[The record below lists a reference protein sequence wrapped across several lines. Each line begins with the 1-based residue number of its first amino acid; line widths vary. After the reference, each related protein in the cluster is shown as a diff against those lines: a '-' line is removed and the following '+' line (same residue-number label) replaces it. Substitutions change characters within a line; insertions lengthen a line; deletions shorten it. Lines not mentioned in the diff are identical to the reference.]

1 MYTASLTAC
10 TASFVL
16 ATHCIK
22 NTKHVSVQEDGG
34 CVGLRC
40 GHLVIIC
47 MLSHN
52 ELRPANM
59 MPRSHNGGS
68 AYCQASSSLPSF
80 ANRTC
85 PAPVL
90 LWCVSTQRQTLPA
103 TLDQASLW
111 PLNWLCVVG
120 FTPACWC
127 FSGTRAGPSRT
138 LGSSSPRLP
147 ISWSHWK
154 AGTSSRGF
162 GSCRRDGMCLALCW
176 LSRND
181 LGWASECVLASSKT
195 PLCRP
200 PPHRCQPRPLLMRRS
215 LGLVPKP
222 RRRFAQGLLASAAS
236 SGCELYLLSLA
247 ACDVPPW
254 SLLMVLSAY
263 ASDATDPRKTCDG
276 VPAMFGARLSLPCCP
291 SYPAL
296 YACLPSVHA
305 VMLHSL
311 AVAFRP
317 LRGESYSTLC
327 SPRSLLC
334 LPQLR
339 HEPCLSQAW
348 NWGARYR
355 TPRPLPAPRR
365 KLRGW
370 QRRRYWAGCGL
381 LLDLPLLE
389 CTSS

>member
-1 MYTASLTAC
+1 MSGSGPTLVRKRPAADVASDTRPSIVVPSASAVRRWFYASL
-10 TASFVL
+10 L
-16 ATHCIK
+16 
-22 NTKHVSVQEDGG
+22 
-34 CVGLRC
+34 
-40 GHLVIIC
+40 
-47 MLSHN
+47 
-52 ELRPANM
+52 
-59 MPRSHNGGS
+59 
-68 AYCQASSSLPSF
+68 
-80 ANRTC
+80 
-85 PAPVL
+85 VL
-90 LWCVSTQRQTLPA
+90 LRDAGWSEQDTRELLSDAADQLEPLEGRDLFERVWILPEGR
-103 TLDQASLW
+103 D
-111 PLNWLCVVG
+111 V
-120 FTPACWC
+120 
-127 FSGTRAGPSRT
+127 
-138 LGSSSPRLP
+138 PRLMLAF
-147 ISWSHWK
+147 K
-154 AGTSSRGF
+154 ERF
-162 GSCRRDGMCLALCW
+162 G
-176 LSRND
+176 
-181 LGWASECVLASSKT
+181 SKT
-195 PLCRP
+195 PLFRP
-200 PPHRCQPRPLLMRRS
+200 PPQRCQPRPLLMRRS

-222 RRRFAQGLLASAAS
+222 RRRFARGLLASAAS

-247 ACDVPPW
+247 ACDVPPCPW

-327 SPRSLLC
+327 SPRSLQC

-355 TPRPLPAPRR
+355 KPRPLPAPRR

-370 QRRRYWAGCGL
+370 QRRRYWAGMSCMWSPVGL
-381 LLDLPLLE
+381 ALTMWPSSALDHAGPYVVAAPVPSPGVVAIVVRAFLSLVYFSADSIPYLQPLQK
-389 CTSS
+389 